1 MNIVTKREVIYDN
14 DYNYSNAC
22 GCSGFDGSK
31 ATTSQIKDFQFWY
44 NLKNTPRLR
53 TDGTLDAMTK
63 SAISA
68 KGNEYDLSK
77 GFSVSTATKLPNNV
91 SETSPVGE
99 KKKGM
104 LWDKA
109 KGTWVKGSDWL
120 NRNPEFKNRLQ
131 TTGGNLLGN
140 LFGGIFGGSQ
150 PIGSDAI
157 PEYTTSDTAIK
168 DDGKKSTMSTPVK
181 IAIGVGAAAL
191 LITIIVVATKK
202 K

>member
-1 MNIVTKREVIYDN
+1 
-14 DYNYSNAC
+14 
-22 GCSGFDGSK
+22 
-31 ATTSQIKDFQFWY
+31 
-44 NLKNTPRLR
+44 
-53 TDGTLDAMTK
+53 MTK

-131 TTGGNLLGN
+131 TAGGNLLGN
-140 LFGGIFGGSQ
+140 LFGGIFGSTAQQTTQEGSY
-150 PIGSDAI
+150 GSGFPSDE
-157 PEYTTSDTAIK
+157 PVYTETD
-168 DDGKKSTMSTPVK
+168 KKSTMSTPVK
-181 IAIGVGAAAL
+181 IALGALTAGL
-191 LITIIVVATKK
+191 LITFIVIATKNK